1 MSKYVRH
8 FFRSQ
13 QSVAFTLLIALA
25 VAAVLMS
32 PAAAFADDHSK
43 ANNNAYV
50 TSNING
56 ELLVVDTRTNT
67 VTATIPGFSH
77 PFCATV
83 SPDGKLVYV
92 CSIDNSIKVVDTATN
107 TIAASISLPGATG
120 FVGQEGAGPNVA
132 FSRHGERAY
141 VITSGG
147 GVNSTL
153 YTIDTK
159 SSTVVS
165 STSFGS
171 TFLLAVAVSPNG
183 DNIYL
188 GTEASPLSQSGILV
202 VDADGDEPT
211 TTIALGHLIDDLAL
225 SRNGDRLYA
234 SDISGLVGGQS
245 GVLVVDTDKNSVV
258 AEVPEPN
265 NSFVTG
271 LALTPDGRHLYAA
284 DFTLTNPSNS
294 TVTVIDTKDNS
305 VDTTIAAP
313 DMTFT
318 SLAATL
324 HGHKVLATNAVLSA
338 TVHSTLAVIDT
349 RDNTIVDSVT
359 TGLFSANVATQS
371 PRARND
377 DDDHD
382 NDHDNNGHHDH

>member
-1 MSKYVRH
+1 MSKYLRN

-13 QSVAFTLLIALA
+13 RSVAFTFITALTL
-25 VAAVLMS
+25 AAVVSMS
-32 PAAAFADDHSK
+32 PASAFADDHSK
-43 ANNNAYV
+43 ATNNAYV

-56 ELLVVDTRTNT
+56 ELLVVDAKTDT
-67 VTATIPGFSH
+67 VTASIPGFVH

-83 SPDGKLVYV
+83 SPNGRLVYV
-92 CSIDNSIKVVDTATN
+92 CNTDNTIKVVDTATN
-107 TIAASISLPGATG
+107 TIAASISLPGAIG

-132 FSRHGERAY
+132 FTRHGERAY
-141 VITSGG
+141 VVTSGG

-153 YTIDTK
+153 YAIDTK

-202 VDADGDEPT
+202 VDADGDEAT

-258 AEVPEPN
+258 TEVPLPN
-265 NSFVTG
+265 RSFVTG
-271 LALTPDGRHLYAA
+271 LALTPDGQHLYAA

-294 TVTVIDTKDNS
+294 TVTVIDTRDNS
-305 VDTTIAAP
+305 VDATIVAN
-313 DMTFT
+313 DQTFT
-318 SLAATL
+318 SLAAAN
-324 HGHKVLATNAVLSA
+324 HGKNILATNAVLSA

-349 RDNTIVDSVT
+349 RDNTIVNSVT
-359 TGLFSANVATQS
+359 TGLFSANVGTQPPS
-371 PRARND
+371 TRPD
-377 DDDHD
+377 DDDH
-382 NDHDNNGHHDH
+382 NDRH

>member
-1 MSKYVRH
+1 MNKHVRH

-13 QSVAFTLLIALA
+13 KSVAFTLVTALA
-25 VAAVLMS
+25 LAAAVSMTPVAAL
-32 PAAAFADDHSK
+32 ADDDSK

-56 ELLVVDTRTNT
+56 ELLVVDTKTDT
-67 VTATIPGFSH
+67 VTASIPGFSH

-83 SPDGKLVYV
+83 SPNGKLVYV

-107 TIAASISLPGATG
+107 TIAASISLPGAVG
-120 FVGQEGAGPNVA
+120 FIGQEGAGPNVA
-132 FSRHGERAY
+132 FSRHGDRAY

-153 YTIDTK
+153 YTINTE

-202 VDADGDEPT
+202 VDADGDAPT

-245 GVLVVDTDKNSVV
+245 GVLVVDTDNNSVV
-258 AEVPEPN
+258 TSVPLSN
-265 NSFVTG
+265 HSFVTG

-284 DFTLTNPSNS
+284 DFTLTNPANS

-305 VDTTIAAP
+305 VDTTIVANGQ
-313 DMTFT
+313 TFT
-318 SLAATL
+318 SLAATN
-324 HGHKVLATNAVLSA
+324 HGKKVLATNAVLSA
-338 TVHSTLAVIDT
+338 TNHSTLAVIDT
-349 RDNTIVDSVT
+349 RNNTIVDNVT
-359 TGLFSANVATQS
+359 TGLFSANVGTQPPS
-371 PRARND
+371 ARGD

-382 NDHDNNGHHDH
+382 HDGGHDH